1 MKFAREKIDE
11 ILRENEKKAG
21 FYLEESTVSQDS
33 FYHSDIMVSDWS
45 GVAFEYAL
53 GLKKPVIF
61 VDVPRKV
68 NNQKYKEIQIDPIE
82 VIIREHMGVVW
93 DRKYPISDALDKC
106 QNFDRNKLDL
116 LLRKSLLISRMAM
129 PNLQAYQ

>member
-1 MKFAREKIDE
+1 M
-11 ILRENEKKAG
+11 
-21 FYLEESTVSQDS
+21 
-33 FYHSDIMVSDWS
+33 SDWS

-116 LLRKSLLISRMAM
+116 LLKEIAFDIENGYAEFMSYIGKVMDNNAQELSKF
-129 PNLQAYQ
+129 